1 MNTSKLVF
9 GLLLLFAG
17 VAGFLDAIGVWE
29 VGSLWSWWP
38 LGLIAIG
45 LANEITALS
54 QRRSDGGG
62 TVMIAI
68 GAWLLI
74 STHHF
79 FGLNHRTAF
88 PVGVVIFG
96 LGILL
101 HAIVDRPR
109 QKKEEQEQIHGNS

>member
-17 VAGFLDAIGVWE
+17 VAGFLDAIDVWE
-29 VGSLWSWWP
+29 MGNLWSWWP

-45 LANEITALS
+45 LVNEISALS
-54 QRRSDGGG
+54 QRRSDGGIWL
-62 TVMIAI
+62 IAI
-68 GAWLLI
+68 GVWLLI

-88 PVGVVIFG
+88 PVGIAVFG
-96 LGILL
+96 LGMLL

-109 QKKEEQEQIHGNS
+109 QKKSEEQEQIHGNS